1 MKQAA
6 VRLFPEYILDGRNAG
21 VVLQTTGSLL
31 WIPQAALLAWS
42 LQSLTDGGDMR
53 SVVLPALAV
62 FTFGVLRSMCEMVG
76 TRLMFKRARA
86 YLSKIRTMLADSLA
100 MRSPLDPQRPASGL
114 AASAIAE
121 QAEAILPYLLRYQP
135 ARMRTTLVP
144 FFILVAVFSVSWLAG
159 LLLLVAAPLIPIFM
173 ALVGWRAKEASEAQM
188 SEIGGMNGFLLD
200 RLRGLTT
207 IRSLQAV
214 ELTANRLQSAAH
226 ALRCRTMAML
236 RIAFLSSTVLELFAA
251 LGVAMVAVYIGFHFL
266 GQLNFGAWSSKLS
279 LGQGLFVLLLAPSFF
294 EPLRELSAVWHD
306 RAAGEA
312 ALEQIEHLTRQ
323 SMSLPEAGLHAV
335 GDISACQDVF
345 RAPTI
350 TVRNLHFSYPDSRHA
365 VFEGLNLRIER
376 GEHVAI
382 VAPSGA
388 GKSTLLSLM
397 AGMASP
403 QQGDIMIGDCR
414 LQADTAAALR
424 ACMAWIGQKPHIF
437 AGSVHSNVTL
447 GRAGIDSGD
456 VEFALRLAALHKVP
470 QAQAGEMLAEMGAG
484 LSGGEEVRLALA
496 RAAAHKHADILLV
509 DEPTAHLD
517 RDTAEEVMRALL
529 HLAQGRTMVV
539 ATHDMTLAKQ
549 LDRSIELSE
558 REKVQA

>member
-1 MKQAA
+1 
-6 VRLFPEYILDGRNAG
+6 
-21 VVLQTTGSLL
+21 LQTTGSLL

-42 LQSLTDGGDMR
+42 LQSLTDGGGMR

-62 FTFGVLRSMCEMVG
+62 FMLGVVRAVCEMAG
-76 TRLMFKRARA
+76 TRLIFKRARGR
-86 YLSKIRTMLADSLA
+86 LSEIRAELTDSLA

-114 AASAIAE
+114 AASAMAE
-121 QAEAILPYLLRYQP
+121 QAEAILPYLARYQP
-135 ARMRTTLVP
+135 ARMRATLVP
-144 FFILVAVFSVSWLAG
+144 MFILAAVFSVSWLAG
-159 LLLLVAAPLIPIFM
+159 LILLVAAPLIPIFM
-173 ALVGWRAKEASEAQM
+173 ALVGWRAKAASEAQM

-214 ELTANRLQSAAH
+214 DLTANRLQSAAH
-226 ALRCRTMAML
+226 ALRRRTMAVL
-236 RIAFLSSTVLELFAA
+236 RIAFLSSAVLELFAA
-251 LGVAMVAVYIGFHFL
+251 LGVAMVAVYIGFHLL
-266 GQLNFGAWSSKLS
+266 GQLNFGAWSGKLT
-279 LGQGLFVLLLAPSFF
+279 LGQGLFVLLLSPSFF

-312 ALEQIEHLTRQ
+312 ALEQIERLTRQ
-323 SMSLPEAGLHAV
+323 GMLLPEAGLHAV
-335 GDISACQDVF
+335 GQASVRHDTT
-345 RAPTI
+345 RAPAI
-350 TVRNLHFSYPDSRHA
+350 AVRNLHFSYPDSSRT
-365 VFEGLNLRIER
+365 VFAGLDLHIER

-403 QQGDIMIGDCR
+403 QQGEVVIGDCR

-424 ACMAWIGQKPHIF
+424 ARMAWIGQKPHVF
-437 AGSVHSNVTL
+437 AGSVRSNITL
-447 GRAGIDSGD
+447 GRAGMDSGD
-456 VEFALRLAALHKVP
+456 VELALRLAALHKVP
-470 QAQAGEMLAEMGAG
+470 QAQAGVVLAEMGGG
-484 LSGGEEVRLALA
+484 LSGGEAVRLALA
-496 RAAAHKHADILLV
+496 RAAAHPHAAHVQADLLLV

-539 ATHDMTLAKQ
+539 ATHDMTLAQ
-549 LDRSIELSE
+549 RLDRSIVLGE
-558 REKVQA
+558 REKVRA

>member
-1 MKQAA
+1 M
-6 VRLFPEYILDGRNAG
+6 
-21 VVLQTTGSLL
+21 QTAGSLL

-42 LQSLTDGGDMR
+42 LQSLTDGGGMR

-62 FTFGVLRSMCEMVG
+62 FMLGVLRAVCEMAG
-76 TRLMFKRARA
+76 TRLTFKRARA
-86 YLSKIRTMLADSLA
+86 HLSKIRAVLADSLA

-114 AASAIAE
+114 AASAMAE
-121 QAEAILPYLLRYQP
+121 QAEAILPYLARYQP
-135 ARMRTTLVP
+135 ARMRATLVP
-144 FFILVAVFSVSWLAG
+144 LFILSAVFSVSWLAG
-159 LLLLVAAPLIPIFM
+159 LILLVAAPLIPIFM
-173 ALVGWRAKEASEAQM
+173 ALVGWRAKAASEAQM

-214 ELTANRLQSAAH
+214 DLTANRLQSAAH
-226 ALRCRTMAML
+226 ALRRRTMAVL
-236 RIAFLSSTVLELFAA
+236 RIAFLSSAVLELFAA
-251 LGVAMVAVYIGFHFL
+251 LGVAMVAVYIGFHLL
-266 GQLNFGAWSSKLS
+266 GQLNFGAWSGKLS

-312 ALEQIEHLTRQ
+312 ALEQIERLTRQ
-323 SMSLPEAGLHAV
+323 GMPLPEAGLHAV
-335 GDISACQDVF
+335 GQTSARHDAM

-350 TVRNLHFSYPDSRHA
+350 AVRNLHFSYPDSGHA
-365 VFEGLNLRIER
+365 VFAGLNLHIER

-403 QQGDIMIGDCR
+403 QQGDIVIGDCR

-424 ACMAWIGQKPHIF
+424 ARMAWIGQKPHVF
-437 AGSVHSNVTL
+437 AGSVRSNVTL
-447 GRAGIDSGD
+447 GRAGMDSGD
-456 VEFALRLAALHKVP
+456 VELALRLAALHKVR
-470 QAQAGEMLAEMGAG
+470 QAQAGVMLAEMGGG
-484 LSGGEEVRLALA
+484 LSGGEAVRLALA
-496 RAAAHKHADILLV
+496 RAAAHPHADILLV

-529 HLAQGRTMVV
+529 HLAQGRTMAV
-539 ATHDMTLAKQ
+539 ATHDMALVQ
-549 LDRSIELSE
+549 RLDRSIVLGE
-558 REKVQA
+558 REKVRA